1 LNAAARGV
9 TSNSMSRIHITREHA
24 LGLAQARR
32 LAARWGE
39 AAEEHLGMHCHYEEA
54 QHGDRLLF
62 ERPGVRGQL
71 TVSAS
76 QFVIDAK
83 LGLLLGAF
91 RHRIEAD
98 IVRKLDQLLAH
109 DEPLAAFDD
118 ALARRAARRSGSSR
132 EA

>member
-1 LNAAARGV
+1 
-9 TSNSMSRIHITREHA
+9 MSRIHITREHA
-24 LGLAQARR
+24 LGLAHARQ
-32 LAARWGE
+32 LAVRWGE
-39 AAEEHLGMHCHYEEA
+39 AAEEHLGMQCSYEEA
-54 QHGDRLLF
+54 QDADRLVF
-62 ERPGVRGQL
+62 ERPGVHGQL

-91 RHRIEAD
+91 RHRIQTE
-98 IVRKLDQLLAH
+98 IVRNLDRLLAH

-118 ALARRAARRSGSSR
+118 ALARRAARRSGTRR